1 MCCAQLKSRRPAFST
16 DKREQVI
23 VPPAG
28 KLEATIAK
36 WNSSQVLH
44 RVHRDEYAPDAF
56 NPSRAGSARFS
67 PLVVAGKV
75 IPTLYAGTTLDCAL
89 METVFHDVPFAAG
102 PKLLSKAKHVVGR
115 SRSTLRLSSDLSLID
130 LSTISLH
137 KLGIT
142 RSELID
148 TDASLYPETRSW
160 AAALYQQNP
169 TAEGFKWTSRQD
181 DTATALILF
190 GDRCPARL
198 LEVLEGPTSLLLPDG
213 STCTEVLSLARR
225 LGVNLV

>member
-1 MCCAQLKSRRPAFST
+1 MCCGLLKSRRPAFNT
-16 DKREQVI
+16 DKLERI
-23 VPPAG
+23 ILPPAG
-28 KLEATIAK
+28 KLEATIVN
-36 WNSSQVLH
+36 WGSSQVLY
-44 RVHRDEYAPDAF
+44 RVHRDDYAPDAF

-67 PLVVAGKV
+67 PLVVAGKL

-102 PKLLSKAKHVVGR
+102 PKLLAKAKHVVGR
-115 SRSTLRLSSDLSLID
+115 SRSTLRLSSELSLIN

-169 TAEGFKWTSRQD
+169 AAQGLKWTSRQD

-190 GDRCPARL
+190 GDRCPAMIF
-198 LEVLEGPTSLLLPDG
+198 EVLEGPFSLLLPDG
-213 STCTEVLSLARR
+213 STCNEVLFLARR
-225 LGVNLV
+225 LGVNFM

>member
-1 MCCAQLKSRRPAFST
+1 VS
-16 DKREQVI
+16 
-23 VPPAG
+23 
-28 KLEATIAK
+28 
-36 WNSSQVLH
+36 
-44 RVHRDEYAPDAF
+44 
-56 NPSRAGSARFS
+56 
-67 PLVVAGKV
+67 GKV

-102 PKLLSKAKHVVGR
+102 PKLHSKAKHVVGR
-115 SRSTLRLSSDLSLID
+115 SRSTLRLNSDLALID

-137 KLGIT
+137 KLGIA

-160 AAALYQQNP
+160 AAALYQQN
-169 TAEGFKWTSRQD
+169 TNAQGLKWTSRQD

-190 GDRCPARL
+190 RDRCPAML
-198 LEVLEGPTSLLLPDG
+198 FEVLEGPISLLLPDG
-213 STCTEVLSLARR
+213 SACTEVLSLARR

>member
-1 MCCAQLKSRRPAFST
+1 LST
-16 DKREQVI
+16 DKLERI
-23 VPPAG
+23 ILPPPG
-28 KLEATIAK
+28 KLDATIVR
-36 WNSSQVLH
+36 WGSSQIVY
-44 RVHRDEYAPDAF
+44 RVHRDEYAPDVF
-56 NPSRAGSARFS
+56 NLSHAGSARFS

-115 SRSTLRLSSDLSLID
+115 SRSTLRLSSNLSLVD

-148 TDASLYPETRSW
+148 TDASLYPETCSW

-169 TAEGFKWTSRQD
+169 TAQGLKWTSRQD

-190 GDRCPARL
+190 GDRCPAML
-198 LEVLEGPTSLLLPDG
+198 FDVLEGPVSLLLPDG
-213 STCTEVLSLARR
+213 SVCTEVLSLARR

>member
-1 MCCAQLKSRRPAFST
+1 M
-16 DKREQVI
+16 
-23 VPPAG
+23 
-28 KLEATIAK
+28 
-36 WNSSQVLH
+36 
-44 RVHRDEYAPDAF
+44 F
-56 NPSRAGSARFS
+56 NPSRAGSARLS

-102 PKLLSKAKHVVGR
+102 PKLHSKAKHVLRR
-115 SRSTLRLSSDLSLID
+115 SRSTLRLSSNLSLID

-148 TDASLYPETRSW
+148 TDASLYPETQSW
-160 AAALYQQNP
+160 AATLYQQNP
-169 TAEGFKWTSRQD
+169 TAQGLKWTSRQD

-190 GDRCPARL
+190 GKRCPAVPFD
-198 LEVLEGPTSLLLPDG
+198 VLEGPISLLLPDG